1 MALTSVV
8 PSYAL
13 GMSGD
18 VIPNNLGVVPYST
31 FHTALLPHP
40 NPLGLGSPSNI
51 STGLMLATQ
60 ATSQNPY
67 CPPITLTNGFYAN
80 TNYPNNAESFCYVQP
95 NETNPLLS
103 AYHTYPTSINMPLQA
118 PHLSCDKLY
127 TSNNTQNALLP
138 TVNSN
143 STNSTNATNNN
154 NNYNNKSELSSKL
167 ELSNIETSHHLL
179 EDTTH
184 IITDKST
191 SSSSTTHGDVES
203 GHQNNSLLVLRLLMS
218 GKEVGSIIGKRGENV
233 RKYRE
238 ESGARINISDG
249 SSPER
254 IVTITGTTEQIYIA
268 FTLMSQK
275 FEDDFTQ
282 GLLRMGDETVSCPP
296 VTLRLL
302 VPVTQCGS
310 IIGKGGSK
318 IKDVRELTGASIQVA
333 SEALPTST
341 ERTVTISGTA
351 DAISKCIQLLC
362 DIFLECP
369 TKGPVILYRPKPA
382 VSNPALMC
390 SPTPFS
396 SGLLQSTLSGLPIS
410 VCESSHES
418 GYTTPMFTS
427 SPLLTTHDV
436 NTASPTSLTRSYAG
450 QFGIPS
456 GILSGVNGAT
466 AAGTPGAVNGVSS
479 PSIVPNLQAQN
490 TIHSPLTVIGSSRP
504 INPMSD
510 QMTDQVHLFAAL
522 NQIDLANFQSQF
534 SSILTPLPNTSP
546 LAAGVHSI
554 GQPLNIPE
562 LSLGPGLL
570 GCYPAAAATALP
582 IVGPPNNYM
591 FSTPATLLKISSRLP
606 EEQYTTST
614 TNSLNNFIVNQSDL
628 CFTNGNNISSNDTS
642 NCNVSMSIGSVNS
655 YTALSTPPD
664 PVRSM
669 HGLQNTSSLLGLPSL
684 SIGAILN
691 AQQQQNPLI
700 SLTNTD
706 ENIVVR
712 EMIISNDVI
721 GCIIG
726 RGGTT
731 INEIRNTS
739 KAQIKISNCEDGAK
753 ERKITVSGKLDS
765 VNLAQFLINSS
776 IAIHQEMWA
785 FNVRLASAA
794 TALMTKSDLAISS
807 SCKLSEIDEKVANR
821 SLSCD
826 NQSLTDCTNSAS
838 SQLNSSLM
846 LLKENLSPNL
856 RQKIIEP
863 ILSSSSLFAHDEM
876 NTTNSSKVRANHR
889 TIRRSKLTPY

>member
-13 GMSGD
+13 GMSSD
-18 VIPNNLGVVPYST
+18 IIPNNVGVIPYST

-40 NPLGLGSPSNI
+40 NPLGLGNPPNL

-60 ATSQNPY
+60 PTSQNPY
-67 CPPITLTNGFYAN
+67 CPPITLTNGYYTN
-80 TNYPNNAESFCYVQP
+80 TNYSNNGESFCYVQP
-95 NETNPLLS
+95 NETNQLLS
-103 AYHTYPTSINMPLQA
+103 AYHTYPTSINLPLQA
-118 PHLSCDKLY
+118 AHLSCDNLY
-127 TSNNTQNALLP
+127 TSNNTQNALLQ
-138 TVNSN
+138 TVNTTNIITSSN
-143 STNSTNATNNN
+143 HNMNGLGN
-154 NNYNNKSELSSKL
+154 KL
-167 ELSNIETSHHLL
+167 EVSTMEASHHSL

-184 IITDKST
+184 TTIDRSN
-191 SSSSTTHGDVES
+191 SSSSTTHGDIENS
-203 GHQNNSLLVLRLLMS
+203 HQNTSLLVLRLLMS

-254 IVTITGTTEQIYIA
+254 IVTITGTTEQIYTA
-268 FTLMSQK
+268 FTLMSRK

-382 VSNPALMC
+382 SGNPAALMC
-390 SPTPFS
+390 SANSYS
-396 SGLLQSTLSGLPIS
+396 SGFLHSNLSGLPNS
-410 VCESSHES
+410 ACENSHES
-418 GYTTPMFTS
+418 GYTTPLFTS
-427 SPLLTTHDV
+427 ASLLTNEV
-436 NTASPTSLTRSYAG
+436 NSASPTSLTRSYAS

-456 GILSGVNGAT
+456 GILSGIAGGS
-466 AAGTPGAVNGVSS
+466 AGTGISS
-479 PSIVPNLQAQN
+479 GSMITNLPTPN
-490 TIHSPLTVIGSSRP
+490 TIQSPLTVIGSSRP
-504 INPMSD
+504 VNPISD
-510 QMTDQVHLFAAL
+510 IMTDQIHLFAAL
-522 NQIDLANFQSQF
+522 NQLDLTAFQSHF
-534 SSILTPLPNTSP
+534 SSILSP
-546 LAAGVHSI
+546 LSNANPIASGVHSI
-554 GQPLNIPE
+554 GQPLSIPE
-562 LSLGPGLL
+562 ISPTPSLL
-570 GCYPAAAATALP
+570 GCYPAAAALP
-582 IVGPPNNYM
+582 VVGSPNNYI
-591 FSTPATLLKISSRLP
+591 FSTPAALLKVSSRLP
-606 EEQYTTST
+606 EDHFVAST
-614 TNSLNNFIVNQSDL
+614 NNSLNDIVASRSDL
-628 CFTNGNNISSNDTS
+628 CISNANNISSNDTL
-642 NCNVSMSIGSVNS
+642 NCNGSLSVGSVNN
-655 YTALSTPPD
+655 YTQLSTPLD
-664 PVRSM
+664 PIRSIR
-669 HGLQNTSSLLGLPSL
+669 GLQNTTSLLGLPSL
-684 SIGAILN
+684 SLGTLLN
-691 AQQQQNPLI
+691 VQQQTPLI
-700 SLTNTD
+700 PLTNTE

-785 FNVRLASAA
+785 FNVRLATAA
-794 TALMTKSDLAISS
+794 TALMTQMI
-807 SCKLSEIDEKVANR
+807 
-821 SLSCD
+821 
-826 NQSLTDCTNSAS
+826 
-838 SQLNSSLM
+838 
-846 LLKENLSPNL
+846 
-856 RQKIIEP
+856 
-863 ILSSSSLFAHDEM
+863 
-876 NTTNSSKVRANHR
+876 
-889 TIRRSKLTPY
+889 